1 MISYGKQE
9 IEALA
14 MIEPVNTN
22 TTYIDTETY
31 VKKAHELRS
40 LFIAE
45 KLSNLYQATVGK
57 YLKNR
62 ELAAAKTA
70 LYGMSD
76 RELQDIGITRGDIDR
91 AVEGKSEMETTKKKG
106 FWASLATRFMEAQTS
121 RAAYVHLMAMNSR
134 ELADIGLTRG
144 DIETAV
150 RGDRVYRAN
159 DNLDRPSNTN
169 DHRKAG

>member
-22 TTYIDTETY
+22 NTHIDTERY
-31 VKKAHELRS
+31 VRKAHELRS
-40 LFIAE
+40 EFIAE
-45 KLSNLYQATVGK
+45 KLSALYQVTVGK
-57 YLKNR
+57 YLRNR

-76 RELQDIGITRGDIDR
+76 RELSDIGITRSEIDR
-91 AVEGKSEMETTKKKG
+91 AVEGKGEMETTKKKG
-106 FWASLATRFMEAQTS
+106 FWASLVTKFMEAQTS

-144 DIETAV
+144 EIEIAV
-150 RGDRVYRAN
+150 RGDRAYRAN
-159 DNLDRPSNTN
+159 DNLEWPSNTN